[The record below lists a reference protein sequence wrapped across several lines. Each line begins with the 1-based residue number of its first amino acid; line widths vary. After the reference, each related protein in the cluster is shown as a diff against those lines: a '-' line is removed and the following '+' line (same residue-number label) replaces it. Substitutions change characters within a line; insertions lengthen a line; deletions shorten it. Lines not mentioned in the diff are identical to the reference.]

1 MFNIIGK
8 EITDIGW
15 ILILF
20 LAILAVILFIVL
32 FGIKP
37 KFDQIVGGISLPGV

>member
-1 MFNIIGK
+1 MIGE

-20 LAILAVILFIVL
+20 LAILGVILLLIFV
-32 FGIKP
+32 GMKP
-37 KFDQIVGGISLPGV
+37 RFEQIVGGISLPGA